1 MKAGI
6 STASAQL
13 WRIAAGTELRRNV
26 LETYGTRVLVILVTF
41 ATAVEIA
48 RELGPTGR
56 GLYAVAATVGAL
68 GAQVGNLGLHASNIY
83 YFAKDRA
90 LLPVLIGKTFAVVR
104 GVFWDSHL
112 LGVGVCLLSAVS
124 R

>member
-41 ATAVEIA
+41 ATAVVIA

-56 GLYAVAATVGAL
+56 GLYAVAAAL
-68 GAQVGNLGLHASNIY
+68 GAIGAQFGNPCPQPSHIFFFPTDS
-83 YFAKDRA
+83 A
-90 LLPVLIGKTFAVVR
+90 LPPSLLANTLAIVV
-104 GVFWDSHL
+104 V
-112 LGVGVCLLSAVS
+112 
-124 R
+124 

>member
-56 GLYAVAATVGAL
+56 GLYAVAASGGAI
-68 GAQVGNLGLHASNIY
+68 GAQFGNLGLHASNIY
-83 YFAKDRA
+83 YVAKGRGLPPA
-90 LLPVLIGKTFAVVR
+90 LMGNTLACGVAAFCGAVL
-104 GVFWDSHL
+104 S
-112 LGVGVCLLSAVS
+112 
-124 R
+124 